1 MHTKSED
8 RSKSGQRRRGA
19 KSGRFDDILQYQGR
33 SALRSDSRIRRK
45 AILEAALRVIER
57 DGVRGIK
64 HRAVA
69 AEADVPLAATTYYF
83 DDIHSLLHD
92 AFVYYVETRL
102 STDSARL
109 QEQGLELLTTIL
121 GDDQLQKESGAGMSL
136 QDRRR
141 LGKGIVAV
149 LLAHVKSQIESAS
162 ERHVEVAFRHEALRN
177 AELARLVAIPHRLQL
192 EAIQDF
198 FSVLGSP
205 SPLADAQVTMGTLFY
220 LEYNLLLVGEN
231 ESQWSLA
238 EATLRRMVDGLL
250 RLPEE

>member
-1 MHTKSED
+1 
-8 RSKSGQRRRGA
+8 
-19 KSGRFDDILQYQGR
+19 
-33 SALRSDSRIRRK
+33 
-45 AILEAALRVIER
+45 
-57 DGVRGIK
+57 
-64 HRAVA
+64 
-69 AEADVPLAATTYYF
+69 
-83 DDIHSLLHD
+83 
-92 AFVYYVETRL
+92 
-102 STDSARL
+102 
-109 QEQGLELLTTIL
+109 
-121 GDDQLQKESGAGMSL
+121 MSL